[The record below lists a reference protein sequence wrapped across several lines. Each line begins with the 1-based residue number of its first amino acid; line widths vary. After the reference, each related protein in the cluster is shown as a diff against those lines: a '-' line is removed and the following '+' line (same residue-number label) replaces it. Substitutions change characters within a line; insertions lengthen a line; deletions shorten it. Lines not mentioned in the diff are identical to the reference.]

1 VSTTTRKV
9 LIAEDDIRLCE
20 LIEEAIVGAGMES
33 GQVHHGT
40 AVIPRLKSGTWDILL
55 LDLMLPGKSG
65 LQVLQELRE
74 TSDMPVI
81 ILTAMSEEKD
91 RIRGFELGADDYLVK
106 PFFPGEMIARIHNLF
121 KRFHNHQTR
130 TSEIIEFG
138 EARLNTITKTFFLQ
152 DVKIDFTETE
162 YEIMLVLIRNSG
174 RVVDRRTIS
183 RIINGFD
190 KLAVSRSVDVRIS
203 HMRKKLGKHEGMIR
217 TVWGVGYEF
226 VLREKS

>member
-1 VSTTTRKV
+1 MPTTTRKI

-33 GQVHHGT
+33 GLVHHGT
-40 AVIPRLKSGTWDILL
+40 AVIPRLKSSTWDILL

-74 TSDMPVI
+74 TSDIPVI

-130 TSEIIEFG
+130 T
-138 EARLNTITKTFFLQ
+138 
-152 DVKIDFTETE
+152 
-162 YEIMLVLIRNSG
+162 
-174 RVVDRRTIS
+174 
-183 RIINGFD
+183 
-190 KLAVSRSVDVRIS
+190 
-203 HMRKKLGKHEGMIR
+203 
-217 TVWGVGYEF
+217 
-226 VLREKS
+226 